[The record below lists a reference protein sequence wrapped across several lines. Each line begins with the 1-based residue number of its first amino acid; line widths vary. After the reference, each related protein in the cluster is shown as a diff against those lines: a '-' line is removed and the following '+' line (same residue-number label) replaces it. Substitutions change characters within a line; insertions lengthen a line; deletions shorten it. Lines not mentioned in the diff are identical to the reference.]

1 MAGRHESDRVDTERT
16 VSILGVTGSSHTVSK
31 TVHCESIQFSQH
43 SVGLCRESHGC
54 LPTDVQPVGNKT
66 CLWFQWNKQATLPL
80 QDDIT
85 NKCLCC
91 GHKDELSVHVT
102 RCPNPGRQK
111 IFWKTVDSLLDW
123 MENTHSDIKLVECL
137 ETYLLAHGEGSMV
150 DIAAPFPHLTRW
162 AMELDILGWYNLL
175 EGRIGREI
183 LPLQAR
189 SMQRQ
194 GSQWHIKSWATE
206 FIHQLLGITHK
217 QWLYHNAR
225 THICLLDGK
234 TESEHNSIM
243 DQVGRFLFT
252 DPSLLLPQH
261 CHLLELDF
269 EKLGTGPTTDR
280 QYWLANLES
289 AVNAFQSTVWPPTS
303 PSLTISPTS
312 THLGDPTRSA
322 TCRIIELS

>member
-1 MAGRHESDRVDTERT
+1 VTASIRSALYQSWGSQVARTLFQRRCIVNPYSFHNIAWDYVGRAMDAYPQMFNLWVTKH
-16 VSILGVTGSSHTVSK
+16 VSGFNGTNRQLSR
-31 TVHCESIQFSQH
+31 F
-43 SVGLCRESHGC
+43 
-54 LPTDVQPVGNKT
+54 
-66 CLWFQWNKQATLPL
+66 

-91 GHKDELSVHVT
+91 GHKDKSSSHVT
-102 RCPNPGRQK
+102 RCPNPGRWK
-111 IFWKTVDSLLDW
+111 IFRKTVDSLLDW

-150 DIAAPFPHLTRW
+150 DIAAPFPHLHWW
-162 AMELDILGWYNLL
+162 AMELDKLGWDNLL
-175 EGRIGREI
+175 EGRIRREI